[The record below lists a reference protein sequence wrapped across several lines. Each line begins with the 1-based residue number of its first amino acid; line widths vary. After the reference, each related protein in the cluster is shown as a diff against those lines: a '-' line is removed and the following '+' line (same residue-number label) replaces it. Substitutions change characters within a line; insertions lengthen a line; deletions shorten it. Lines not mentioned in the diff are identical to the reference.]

1 MDILQL
7 MGDHPPDLRYAIPG
21 WLLENEGIQIY
32 GGDLEVRRAIASA
45 LIRALVE
52 GSNLFGIPIPRRYRC
67 GFLPAGE
74 LTPAI
79 VGLQAAGLV
88 DLIKSP
94 GYALERGRSGHP
106 WIPVSPSEEIK
117 NLASLRSFLQEF
129 RPEFLVME
137 AIAPRHTKKDGLNAM
152 ALEARRQGCGL
163 IALSHKRSGYGQCY
177 PTILELVATTGGG
190 GHSLIT
196 RKHRHFGERPPL
208 SIRRNYMC
216 EWYGAGCFS
225 VLSSGISD
233 NQR

>member
-7 MGDHPPDLRYAIPG
+7 MGDHPPELRYAIPG
-21 WLLENEGIQIY
+21 WLLETEGIQIY

-45 LIRALVE
+45 FIRALVE
-52 GSNLFGIPIPRRYRC
+52 GSDIFGIPIPRRYRC
-67 GFLPAGE
+67 GYLPAGE
-74 LTPAI
+74 LTPAL
-79 VGLQAAGLV
+79 VGLQAAGLL

-94 GYALERGRSGHP
+94 AYALERARSGHP

-117 NLASLRSFLQEF
+117 NLASLRSFLEAF
-129 RPEFLVME
+129 RPEFLVLE
-137 AIAPRHTKKDGLNAM
+137 ASPRHRKKDGLNAM

-163 IALSHKRSGYGQCY
+163 IALTHRRSGHGQCF
-177 PTILELVATTGGG
+177 PTILELSPTTGG

-196 RKHRHFGERPPL
+196 RKHRHYGERPPI

-225 VLSSGISD
+225 VPKSGI
-233 NQR
+233 